1 MARKKPSGKIVW
13 LLLILCLLWGMGG
26 SAVGAEEV
34 PGVQLVVVLDSSHL
48 TGDSQMNCLVPQA
61 ASLLV
66 HLLGDQNY
74 LGLVGSGEP
83 DETLLPTA
91 GLSPEHRQQALDT
104 LARFAPARQQKP
116 LAGALQQALAA
127 FEPQGPKRRVLFWL
141 GGEGGVVDAKPTEEK
156 PPQLEQIAE
165 QARREGVIIFA
176 ALMAPG
182 AAWHTLASDTSGHCW
197 EIKAASNLH
206 VPCLKL
212 YQYLAQPQE
221 VLVADSQ
228 VRLDRWVDGA
238 VMVLTRSDPEK
249 GVVLTDPRKA
259 RITEGTRARNVRWVA
274 GRSCDLIT
282 LTRPRPG
289 VWSFSGAQSEVGRV
303 FLSTDLILEVAEPP
317 REVAADEALP
327 VTANLH
333 ADKGSR
339 AASGLLAGTDFSA
352 ELQINDTQLIEAL
365 KKPPIAQNPDSTG
378 DVRTGRFPPVHQEGD
393 GTLKVVAQGKNFQRL
408 RSLAI
413 SITSPWY
420 RVTPQAQETPVELPL
435 HFQPHPGRRAEQAK
449 GTLTLKS
456 ALGSLSGIMI
466 TPDPGAEIIL
476 DRSPGS
482 EDISWAD
489 LHLQATTA
497 AGRHLDIISGP
508 LRLQNPPSAVNNTT
522 QPPAEP
528 DSPGEVQ
535 EKNQF
540 HFHLKPWM
548 WLALSGLGGGVL
560 LASAFLMW
568 RLRRDAEG
576 LDGEEDFGGHLPT
589 SVLRLKAQVEALVK
603 EKAALEAALKE
614 KTEQWQKVQEEKVE
628 LQADLDRYQKKSQE
642 YFKNMQ
648 DLEQKVIETDEEA
661 KRVREEYMALYAR
674 NQREQRALKKG

>member
-1 MARKKPSGKIVW
+1 
-13 LLLILCLLWGMGG
+13 
-26 SAVGAEEV
+26 VGAEEA
-34 PGVQLVVVLDSSHL
+34 PGFQLVVVLDSSPL

-66 HLLGDQNY
+66 HLLGEENY

-104 LARFAPARQQKP
+104 LARFAPAPQQKP

-127 FEPQGPKRRVLFWL
+127 FQPQGPKRRVLFWL
-141 GGEGGVVDAKPTEEK
+141 GGGGGVVEAKPTEEK
-156 PPQLEQIAE
+156 PPQLEQIAA
-165 QARREGVIIFA
+165 QARREGVTILA

-182 AAWHTLASDTSGHCW
+182 VAWRTLASDTGGHCW

-221 VLVADSQ
+221 APLADSQ
-228 VRLDRWVDGA
+228 VRLDRWVEEA
-238 VMVLTRSDPEK
+238 VMVLTRSNPEN

-289 VWSFSGAQSEVGRV
+289 VWSFSGAQSEVCEV
-303 FLSTDLILEVAEPP
+303 FLSTELILEVAETP

-327 VTANLH
+327 VTATLH
-333 ADKGSR
+333 HNMGSR
-339 AASGLLAGTDFSA
+339 AVSRLVA
-352 ELQINDTQLIEAL
+352 ELQINDTQLTEAL
-365 KKPPIAQNPDSTG
+365 KKTNPGQNPDPTQ
-378 DVRTGRFPPVHQEGD
+378 DTWTGRFPPMHQEGE
-393 GTLKVVAQGKNFQRL
+393 GTLRVVAQGKNFQRL
-408 RSLAI
+408 RTLALAI
-413 SITSPWY
+413 TPPWY
-420 RVTPQAQETPVELPL
+420 RVTTQTQEDPLDLPL
-435 HFQPHPGRRAEQAK
+435 HFQPHPRRRAEQVE

-456 ALGSLSGIMI
+456 AQGSLSGILI
-466 TPDPGAEIIL
+466 NPDPGAEIIL
-476 DRSPGS
+476 DRTPGS
-482 EDISWAD
+482 EAISWAD
-489 LHLQATTA
+489 LHLKATTA
-497 AGRHLDIISGP
+497 EGRHLDIISGP
-508 LRLQNPPSAVNNTT
+508 LRLQNPPSAAPNPT
-522 QPPAEP
+522 QPPADP

-535 EKNQF
+535 KESHF
-540 HFHLKPWM
+540 HFRPKFMQPWI

-568 RLRRDAEG
+568 RLRREAEG
-576 LDGEEDFGGHLPT
+576 FEGEEDFGGHFPPH
-589 SVLRLKAQVEALVK
+589 VLRLKAQVETLAK
-603 EKAALEAALKE
+603 EKAAVEATLEE
-614 KTEQWQKVQEEKVE
+614 KTQQWKQLQEEKAEVE
-628 LQADLDRYQKKSQE
+628 ADLKRYQKKSQE

-648 DLEQKVIETDEEA
+648 DLEKKLIETEEEA

-674 NQREQRALKKG
+674 NQREQQALKKG